1 MIKISASM
9 KQELQA
15 YYKRTDA
22 PIDESEKER
31 VVQLFSRTAAT
42 YSAIGQMRSMPFW
55 RFIIGQLRFVS
66 PLAWVAQ
73 IALLIEMLLIAHE
86 YGESDSVMLVVMTA
100 AVLSVAIAIPSVFKS
115 FESNVAE
122 LEASCHHDSVQVL
135 VSRLILFGLGDVLWM
150 TLAAWLVP
158 AIAGGDPFRVFL
170 YAATPFFAFCS
181 LSFYLSRVT
190 NGRCVKAC
198 LAAATCV
205 IAVIWG
211 LNEPFPLWYS
221 NASMVVWSV
230 AFLAALLLAA
240 YETHK
245 LLAHVASDSA
255 SRLASLVQA

>member
-22 PIDESEKER
+22 PIDEAEKER
-31 VVQLFSRTAAT
+31 VVQLFCQTAAT
-42 YSAIGQMRSMPFW
+42 YSTVDQMRSMPFW

-73 IALLIEMLLIAHE
+73 IALLVSMLLIVSA
-86 YGESDSVMLVVMTA
+86 YGYSDSTMLVVMTS
-100 AVLSVAIAIPSVFKS
+100 AVLSVVIAVPSVFKS

-122 LEASCHHDSVQVL
+122 IEASCHHDSGQVL
-135 VSRLILFGLGDVLWM
+135 VSRLILFGLGDALWM
-150 TLAAWLVP
+150 TIAVWLVP

-190 NGRCVKAC
+190 SGRCVKVS
-198 LAAATCV
+198 LVAATCV

-211 LNEPFPLWYS
+211 SNELFPLWYS

-255 SRLASLVQA
+255 SRLASLIHA

>member
-1 MIKISASM
+1 MIKISASI
-9 KQELQA
+9 KEGLLS

-22 PIDESEKER
+22 PIDEAAKAR
-31 VVQLFSRTAAT
+31 VVQLFSQSAAAYLTIERTDT
-42 YSAIGQMRSMPFW
+42 VPFW
-55 RFIIGQLRFVS
+55 RFIIGQLRFVN

-73 IALLIEMLLIAHE
+73 IALLTGMLLIVSA

-122 LEASCHHDSVQVL
+122 LEASCHHDSSQVL
-135 VSRLILFGLGDVLWM
+135 VSRFILFGLGDVLWM
-150 TLAAWLVP
+150 TLAIWLVP

-181 LSFYLSRVT
+181 ISFYLSRVT

-198 LAAATCV
+198 FAAAACV
-205 IAVIWG
+205 IALIWG
-211 LNEPFPLWYS
+211 SNELFPLWYS
-221 NASMVVWSV
+221 NASMVVWSI
-230 AFLAALLLAA
+230 ALLAAMALAA

-245 LLAHVASDSA
+245 LLAHVAFDSA
-255 SRLASLVQA
+255 SRLVSLVDA